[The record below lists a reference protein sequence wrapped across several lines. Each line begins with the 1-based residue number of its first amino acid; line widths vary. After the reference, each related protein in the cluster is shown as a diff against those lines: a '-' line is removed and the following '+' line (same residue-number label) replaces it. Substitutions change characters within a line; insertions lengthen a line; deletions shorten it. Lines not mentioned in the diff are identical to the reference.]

1 MSLTIR
7 TAQPGEAG
15 LVLDF
20 IRKLADYEERLA
32 EVVARESEIE
42 EALFGA
48 NPRTFCEIAE
58 WNGKAVGFAIWFYNF
73 STFWGRNG
81 IYLEDLFVEPEHR
94 GKGIG
99 KALLR
104 HLARKCR
111 DEGLPR
117 LQWWVINWNAPSI
130 AFYKSLG
137 AVPMDEW
144 TVYRLT
150 GEPLKKLADT

>member
-1 MSLTIR
+1 MSLAIR

-15 LVLDF
+15 LVLGF
-20 IRKLADYEERLA
+20 IRKLADYERRLD
-32 EVVARESEIE
+32 EVVASEVEIE
-42 EALFGA
+42 EALFGPH
-48 NPRTFCEIAE
+48 PRTFCDIAE
-58 WNGKAVGFAIWFYNF
+58 WNGEPVGFAIWFYNF

-81 IYLEDLFVEPEHR
+81 IYLEDLFVEPGHR

-117 LQWWVINWNAPSI
+117 LQWWVINWNEPSI

-137 AVPMDEW
+137 AAPMDEW

-150 GEPLKKLADT
+150 GEPLKRLADS

>member
-15 LVLDF
+15 LVLCF
-20 IRKLADYEERLA
+20 IRKLADYERRLD
-32 EVVARESEIE
+32 EVVASEAEIE
-42 EALFGA
+42 EALFGPT
-48 NPRTFCEIAE
+48 PRTFCDIAE
-58 WNGKAVGFAIWFYNF
+58 WNGEVVGFAIWFYNF

-81 IYLEDLFVEPEHR
+81 IYLEDLFVEPQHR

-117 LQWWVINWNAPSI
+117 LQWWVINWNEPSI

-150 GEPLKKLADT
+150 GEPLKRLADS